1 MIAGIDEAG
10 RGPIIGPM
18 VMCGVLINEGQEKEL
33 EALGVKFIATRDQVD
48 LTTPAG
54 RLFMQI
60 LGSLSEF
67 ERERI
72 LMEASLANEC
82 PYSFRHAS
90 QALEFIRETQG
101 ETQPSRRQ
109 ELLSLLA
116 IHVSKEPRR
125 ASALRPEFDAAGFTP
140 AEWQQA
146 VMIASYANFANRI
159 AETMDLALEEG
170 FEATCH

>member
-1 MIAGIDEAG
+1 MDRDDVFGAIRRE
-10 RGPIIGPM
+10 RGAVPSLFAEFESYPEGAKAHFDLYRLLILAPGP
-18 VMCGVLINEGQEKEL
+18 LPR
-33 EALGVKFIATRDQVD
+33 A
-48 LTTPAG
+48 
-54 RLFMQI
+54 
-60 LGSLSEF
+60 